1 MGGLFRK
8 TMEPVEKVLRDAKIS
23 KKDVDEVVLVGGST
37 RIPKIQ
43 SLLKQFFNGKEPNK
57 SINPDEAVAFGAT
70 VQAAIL
76 SGTIGDI
83 GEEILLLDVAPL
95 SLGLETAGGVMTVLI
110 PRNTTIPAK
119 KDQTFSTYSDQQTGV
134 LIQVY
139 EGERSMTKDCNHL
152 GKFHLDGIPP
162 MPRGVP
168 KIHVTYDIDAN
179 GILNVTAKETSTGK
193 DAHIQIKN
201 ESGRL
206 SQADIDRMVR
216 EAEENKAQDEEHKQR
231 VDAKNGL
238 ENYVYSIRNTINDPK
253 LEGKIPDDDKAAIT
267 KIVDETISW
276 LDTNQ
281 TATKDDFEAKKKE
294 VEGTVGPLLQK
305 MAAAGGGAGG
315 MPGGMPPGAG
325 GMPGGMPPGG
335 FPGAAGGFPGAAA
348 AAGAGG
354 DAADE
359 DDGPNIEEVD

>member
-1 MGGLFRK
+1 
-8 TMEPVEKVLRDAKIS
+8 MEPVEKVLRDAKIS

-43 SLLKQFFNGKEPNK
+43 SLLQKFFNGKEPNR
-57 SINPDEAVAFGAT
+57 SINPDEAVAYGAT

-76 SGTIGDI
+76 AGTIGDV
-83 GEEILLLDVAPL
+83 GEDILLLDVTPL
-95 SLGLETAGGVMTVLI
+95 SLGLETAGGIMTKLI
-110 PRNTTIPAK
+110 ERNTTIPTK
-119 KDQTFSTYSDQQTGV
+119 KGQTFSTYTDNQPGV
-134 LIQVY
+134 LIQVF
-139 EGERSMTKDCNHL
+139 EGERYMTKDRNHL

-168 KIHVTYDIDAN
+168 QIHVTYDIDAN

-216 EAEENKAQDEEHKQR
+216 EAEENKAQDEEHKER
-231 VDAKNGL
+231 VHAKNDV

-253 LEGKIPDDDKAAIT
+253 LEGKIPDEDKAAIT
-267 KIVDETISW
+267 KIVDETIKW

-281 TATKDDFEAKKKE
+281 TASKDDFEAKKKE

-305 MAAAGGGAGG
+305 MAAAAGGAGGG

-335 FPGAAGGFPGAAA
+335 FPGAGGMPGGFPGAAA
-348 AAGAGG
+348 AAGAGAGG
-354 DAADE
+354 DAADV

>member
-1 MGGLFRK
+1 
-8 TMEPVEKVLRDAKIS
+8 MEF
-23 KKDVDEVVLVGGST
+23 T
-37 RIPKIQ
+37 
-43 SLLKQFFNGKEPNK
+43 
-57 SINPDEAVAFGAT
+57 
-70 VQAAIL
+70 
-76 SGTIGDI
+76 
-83 GEEILLLDVAPL
+83 
-95 SLGLETAGGVMTVLI
+95 
-110 PRNTTIPAK
+110 K
-119 KDQTFSTYSDQQTGV
+119 KDQTFSTYSDRQTGV

-267 KIVDETISW
+267 KIVDEAVKW

-281 TATKDDFEAKKKE
+281 TASKDDLEAKKKE

-305 MAAAGGGAGG
+305 MAAAAGGAGGG

-335 FPGAAGGFPGAAA
+335 FRGAAA
-348 AAGAGG
+348 AAGAAGGG
-354 DAADE
+354 DAADV

>member
-1 MGGLFRK
+1 MVWSFL
-8 TMEPVEKVLRDAKIS
+8 
-23 KKDVDEVVLVGGST
+23 
-37 RIPKIQ
+37 
-43 SLLKQFFNGKEPNK
+43 
-57 SINPDEAVAFGAT
+57 
-70 VQAAIL
+70 
-76 SGTIGDI
+76 
-83 GEEILLLDVAPL
+83 
-95 SLGLETAGGVMTVLI
+95 AGGVMTVLI

-119 KDQTFSTYSDQQTGV
+119 KDQTFSTYSDRQTGV

-168 KIHVTYDIDAN
+168 QIHVTYDIDAN

-238 ENYVYSIRNTINDPK
+238 ENYVYSIRNTLNDPK

-267 KIVDETISW
+267 KIVDEAVKW

-281 TATKDDFEAKKKE
+281 TASKEDFEAKKKE

-305 MAAAGGGAGG
+305 MAAAAGGAGGG

-325 GMPGGMPPGG
+325 GMPGGMPGG
-335 FPGAAGGFPGAAA
+335 FPGAGGMPGGFPGAAA
-348 AAGAGG
+348 AAGAAAGGG
-354 DAADE
+354 DA
-359 DDGPNIEEVD
+359 

>member
-1 MGGLFRK
+1 MG
-8 TMEPVEKVLRDAKIS
+8 
-23 KKDVDEVVLVGGST
+23 
-37 RIPKIQ
+37 
-43 SLLKQFFNGKEPNK
+43 
-57 SINPDEAVAFGAT
+57 
-70 VQAAIL
+70 
-76 SGTIGDI
+76 
-83 GEEILLLDVAPL
+83 
-95 SLGLETAGGVMTVLI
+95 
-110 PRNTTIPAK
+110 
-119 KDQTFSTYSDQQTGV
+119 
-134 LIQVY
+134 
-139 EGERSMTKDCNHL
+139 TKDCNHL

-238 ENYVYSIRNTINDPK
+238 ENYVYSIRNTVNDPK
-253 LEGKIPDDDKAAIT
+253 LEGKIPDEDKAAIT
-267 KIVDETISW
+267 KIVDEAVKW

-281 TATKDDFEAKKKE
+281 TASKDDFEAKKKE

-305 MAAAGGGAGG
+305 MAAAAGGAG
-315 MPGGMPPGAG
+315 GGMPPGAG
-325 GMPGGMPPGG
+325 GMPGGMPGG
-335 FPGAAGGFPGAAA
+335 FPGAGGMPGGFPGAAA
-348 AAGAGG
+348 AGAAAGGG
-354 DAADE
+354 DA
-359 DDGPNIEEVD
+359 